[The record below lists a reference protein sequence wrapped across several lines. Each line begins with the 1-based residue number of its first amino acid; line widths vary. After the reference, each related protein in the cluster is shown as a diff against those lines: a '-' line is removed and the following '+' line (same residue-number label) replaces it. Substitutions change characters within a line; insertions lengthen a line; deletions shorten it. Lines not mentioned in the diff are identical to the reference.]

1 MNNNDLEKSNS
12 SSILKELEREEPV
25 LIEQF
30 NYDSIPS
37 EIRDDEQK
45 LSTYYRCL
53 SLRLC
58 ANLAMQDLCRCIRAK
73 KSTDEKVALST
84 YNYYAISV
92 YLFFKAANAF
102 GEIKNYNVIK
112 DNEKLIDSYSE
123 IFHSGEVKIQD
134 KNNSDISIRT
144 GKDTTNNI
152 NDFYKE
158 EKLFHRVIQIHEN
171 FNNVVKFKKD

>member
-102 GEIKNYNVIK
+102 GE
-112 DNEKLIDSYSE
+112 
-123 IFHSGEVKIQD
+123 
-134 KNNSDISIRT
+134 
-144 GKDTTNNI
+144 
-152 NDFYKE
+152 
-158 EKLFHRVIQIHEN
+158 
-171 FNNVVKFKKD
+171 